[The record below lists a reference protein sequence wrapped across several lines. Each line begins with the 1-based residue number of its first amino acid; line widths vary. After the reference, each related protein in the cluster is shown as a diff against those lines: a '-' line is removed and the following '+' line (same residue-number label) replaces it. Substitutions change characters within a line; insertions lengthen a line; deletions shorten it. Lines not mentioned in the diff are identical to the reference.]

1 MSDEEDAARMALF
14 GSRASR
20 PAPPKAGNPFAEDG
34 PAKKPPRKAESG
46 AGAAASPAAASGGDD
61 EEEAL
66 RSDLFR
72 GTSGEAGI
80 LARRRQEAE
89 RGDDGSDGPGSQHEG
104 DAQDIGDDVEIDLDF
119 DHLDETTTEVDL
131 ATIDEDLARFRKH
144 PFVGEAL
151 SRGVDLASYADTL
164 SRQLREVE
172 MASVAD
178 YVSEAPA
185 FAQLYREMT
194 ESEGALGRLQ
204 TLLLGFQRN
213 LEGIGAEISQ
223 LKRETSTKKHGL
235 ANRSAVGARLQAFL
249 AKVAVSPEMISSIC
263 DGPVD
268 DGFVDDV
275 RALSDKLA
283 FAARQG
289 RAARGSGVSGS
300 GGDESGSA
308 ESSDGL
314 LSGLGIDP
322 FETAAGRDA
331 LPQLEGLRLRAV
343 SRCRTHL
350 LQSFEELRRPRSNPQ
365 AFQAH
370 VLLRQRA
377 LMTFLLTHAREV
389 GREVVAA
396 YVVLWSKSLHALVK
410 SYHAGLM
417 RSCAPVATA
426 ADLVVPDTSAAAAA
440 AAGAAGGR
448 GGGGGGGFFARFSSA
463 GTGLGAGRRRP
474 DDARALAVRGRAAV
488 LRRASDPP
496 EPVHEVESSGRLLA
510 YEEVFRASQ
519 RHVVQLAATEHAFCL
534 AFFGRSVGPDAYTG
548 VMAAPV
554 SAALECFSEQVGR
567 SHDAVGLLLM
577 INLTALHRSAAVEG
591 ITGTGP
597 PRSAHGDAD
606 DASVSTENG
615 AAAAGAAAAESDAG
629 SAAAVPAAKAASS
642 SEGAAAT
649 DAERKPSASDARPA
663 GGGSAAAADDADAEA
678 RADAAAERAAQA
690 RRDRGESSAAD
701 ARPPPPR
708 GALPVMEGYFDR
720 VTMCLWPRLKA
731 SLDAHAG
738 SLRRADA
745 ARLGAVSV
753 APHFAAVRYAELA
766 ASVLG
771 LHRGLRR
778 LGGFGDDMLRHNMA
792 LMRSELDALLGRLA
806 ARHPARE
813 VRVAF
818 LHNTYRRCAALLAE
832 RRAPEDEVAHFAD
845 AAAAQAEL
853 FAAEA
858 VTAHFAR
865 MVALVNRCEADM
877 VQAAAAA
884 GQLPEGVSGS
894 DLAELLDAVPRGSSG
909 ELRLPASIKPRLD
922 AAEAEALVRDFS
934 GAWSGALGGLND
946 AVQRLVGSVDASGA
960 LEVLKKTAFRMLSL
974 YARLL
979 DIVKRVFPGTPAF
992 MREAV
997 SVPSILREI
1006 QRYAR
1011 AGQEAAQSAAGGGD
1025 PASGSA
1031 DDAAGAASAGPSTA

>member
-396 YVVLWSKSLHALVK
+396 YVGLWSKSLHALVK

-577 INLTALHRSAAVEG
+577 INLTALHRSAA
-591 ITGTGP
+591 
-597 PRSAHGDAD
+597 
-606 DASVSTENG
+606 
-615 AAAAGAAAAESDAG
+615 
-629 SAAAVPAAKAASS
+629 
-642 SEGAAAT
+642 
-649 DAERKPSASDARPA
+649 
-663 GGGSAAAADDADAEA
+663 
-678 RADAAAERAAQA
+678 A